1 MINEIDAGLE
11 QAGYEAWQV
20 VWGLALNADRSN
32 LVYTARNSQTGQL
45 AAVFAAAIS
54 LSGSIGLKTPQ
65 RSDLYRMISSSQAP
79 ARPRR
84 LPSAPPSVSADS
96 WIA

>member
-45 AAVFAAAIS
+45 AAVS
-54 LSGSIGLKTPQ
+54 RQ
-65 RSDLYRMISSSQAP
+65 RFLFLAQLD
-79 ARPRR
+79 
-84 LPSAPPSVSADS
+84 
-96 WIA
+96 